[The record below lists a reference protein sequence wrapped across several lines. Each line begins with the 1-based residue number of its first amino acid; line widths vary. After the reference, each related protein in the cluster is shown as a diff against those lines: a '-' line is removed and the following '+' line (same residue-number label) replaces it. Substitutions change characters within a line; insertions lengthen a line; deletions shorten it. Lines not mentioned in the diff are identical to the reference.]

1 MIREELDSSL
11 IFLIVVEMLV
21 KVVNRVL
28 KKGALNT
35 ESLVHVHLPN
45 ALVLA
50 IQKAL
55 GNVQNASGVCLINN
69 YEGSC
74 WCVIARAV

>member
-28 KKGALNT
+28 KGALNT

-50 IQKAL
+50 IQKDL
-55 GNVQNASGVCLINN
+55 GNVQNVSGV
-69 YEGSC
+69 
-74 WCVIARAV
+74 V